1 MIRDISG
8 RAGND
13 DYWIFDAI
21 IEMLKDLSIP
31 NSGDVARKILEANDI
46 SDVHWILYD
55 LKINETNVI
64 INDIARELKANFFS
78 LFEEMKIPEDV
89 FLELISATL
98 NKNRDLRLF
107 YSYRQDKTQDF
118 LYKLS
123 YTFTS
128 LFNILHKLPIP
139 EDMYE
144 TFVSD
149 MIRRCKNKEIVCY
162 KDVVSNLKL
171 EELHK
176 KLSIV
181 TKKIMEVLKNRK
193 SQPQIQ
199 PLIPS
204 NVISK
209 DKLNQLVGKGLKIT
223 GSDLISNYNVN
234 KDTGQQNIDASIIFE
249 YSGAVFPIDADKLYR
264 INVVRKNEK
273 GGRKSKK
280 RKSIKKL
287 RKKRNARK
295 KTKCKKL
302 KQY

>member
-1 MIRDISG
+1 MSKQYLMRESDDANFFFFISDIL
-8 RAGND
+8 NH
-13 DYWIFDAI
+13 
-21 IEMLKDLSIP
+21 DLSIP

-46 SDVHWILYD
+46 RDVHWILYD

-64 INDIARELKANFFS
+64 INDIARELKTNFVS
-78 LFEEMKIPEDV
+78 LFEEMKIPEAV

-149 MIRRCKNKEIVCY
+149 MISRCKNKEIVCY
-162 KDVVSNLKL
+162 RDVVSNLKL
-171 EELHK
+171 EELDK
-176 KLSIV
+176 KLSMV

-193 SQPQIQ
+193 SQP
-199 PLIPS
+199 LIPS

-209 DKLNQLVGKGLKIT
+209 DKLNELVGKGLKIT

-234 KDTGQQNIDASIIFE
+234 KETGQQNIDASIIFE
-249 YSGAVFPIDADKLYR
+249 YRGDNVPPISNDKSYKISVTR
-264 INVVRKNEK
+264 NEK

-295 KTKCKKL
+295 KTKCRKL
-302 KQY
+302 K